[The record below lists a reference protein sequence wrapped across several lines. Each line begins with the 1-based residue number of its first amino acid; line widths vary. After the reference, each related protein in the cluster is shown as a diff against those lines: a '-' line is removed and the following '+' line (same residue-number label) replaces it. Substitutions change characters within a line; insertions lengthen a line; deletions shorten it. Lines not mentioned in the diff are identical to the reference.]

1 MSSIKSLTTTTTG
14 SNTYITASGVSW
26 PYTFN
31 WTEPIRF
38 GFEIKFKT
46 TKAKLSTDWKTG
58 AFTLGTLAVDNELK
72 KLL

>member
-1 MSSIKSLTTTTTG
+1 MSSITSLTTTTT
-14 SNTYITASGVSW
+14 SNTYITASGVSA
-26 PYTFN
+26 PFTFN

-46 TKAKLSTDWKTG
+46 TKAKLDVDWKIG
-58 AFTLGTLAVDNELK
+58 DLILGTLAVNSELK

>member
-1 MSSIKSLTTTTTG
+1 MSSITSLTTTTTG
-14 SNTYITASGVSW
+14 NTYITASGVSW
-26 PYTFN
+26 PHTFN